1 MDKNRNIT
9 AIIIGSVLIII
20 GVLALF
26 GNFFNFLNMDALWPL
41 IVMGV
46 GIAFF
51 IAMALGDKS
60 RAGLAVPG
68 SILVMIGLI
77 LFFMNATN
85 NWEAW
90 SYCWALIIFAVG
102 AGVWINGYRS
112 DQPELRKRGQET
124 MRSGLILF
132 VIFAIIMEFIFTMIG
147 LHYQTNTL
155 VWASLLAILGL
166 VLLVSRILQLRKPEG
181 EHVDLFWPILM
192 IGAGITAILYELG
205 WIPASNLWMMLNL
218 WPLLLIVGGV
228 GLIFR
233 SRTPWVGAL
242 LGLLVVAG
250 MLTIG
255 LAGAQLN
262 LPSQPAWFADIAD
275 IGDIQFGN
283 VEEQQITGSGKL
295 VTEDRPIRGVDRV
308 DLAIPAKLDIVQ
320 GSTEALT
327 ITADDNILPYLTTNV
342 SGGKLLIRYQ
352 PQVQVRPSQP
362 PQITLTVKDLKG
374 VQVSSSGSMQVGPI
388 TTDDFDLALSSSGSI
403 DIQELQ
409 AANITADLTSSG
421 DITVRGEAK
430 KLNLDVSSSGAF
442 QAGDLKLQEAVI
454 TLSSSGAITVW
465 VTDDLRAKISS
476 SGNIYYYGNPT
487 VHSTLTSSGKVIP
500 KGDK

>member
-1 MDKNRNIT
+1 MDKNRNLT
-9 AIIIGSVLIII
+9 ALIIGSVLIII

-26 GNFFNFLNMDALWPL
+26 GNFFNFLNMDVLWPL

-51 IAMALGDKS
+51 IAMALGDNS
-60 RAGLAVPG
+60 RAGLAIPG

-77 LFFMNATN
+77 LFYMNATG

-132 VIFAIIMEFIFTMIG
+132 LIFAIIMEFIFTLIG
-147 LHYQTNTL
+147 LHYQANIL
-155 VWASLLAILGL
+155 VWAILLAILGL
-166 VLLVSRILQLRKPEG
+166 VLLVSRIWHLGKPEG

-192 IGAGITAILYELG
+192 IGVGVTAILYELG
-205 WIPASNLWMMLNL
+205 WIPADNLWMMLNL

-233 SRTPWVGAL
+233 SRSPWVGAI

-255 LAGAQLN
+255 LAGGQLG
-262 LPSQPAWFADIAD
+262 LPSQPAWFADIRS
-275 IGDIQFGN
+275 IQFGD
-283 VEEQQITGSGKL
+283 EEKQQITGSGDL
-295 VTEDRPIRGVDRV
+295 VTENRLISGVDRV
-308 DLAIPAKLDIVQ
+308 ELAIPAKLEIMQ
-320 GSTEALT
+320 GSKEELT
-327 ITADDNILPYLTTNV
+327 VKADDNVLPYLTTNV
-342 SGGKLLIRYQ
+342 SGGKVVIRYQ
-352 PQVQVRPSQP
+352 PQVQVHPSQP

-374 VQVSSSGSMQVGPI
+374 VQVSSSGSMQVGTI

-403 DIQELQ
+403 DIQELR
-409 AANITADLTSSG
+409 ADKIAADLTSTG
-421 DITVRGEAK
+421 DIILRGEAN

-442 QAGDLKLQEAVI
+442 QGGDLKVQEADI
-454 TLSSSGAITVW
+454 NLSSSGKITVW

-487 VHSTLTSSGKVIP
+487 VHPTLTSSGKLIP

>member
-1 MDKNRNIT
+1 MDKSRNIT

-26 GNFFNFLNMDALWPL
+26 GNFFNFLNMDDLWPL
-41 IVMGV
+41 ILVGV

-51 IAMALGDKS
+51 IAMALGDNS
-60 RAGLAVPG
+60 RAGLAIPG
-68 SILVMIGLI
+68 SILFMIGLI
-77 LFFMNATN
+77 LFYMNATG

-147 LHYQTNTL
+147 MHHQGNTL

-166 VLLVSRILQLRKPEG
+166 VLLVSRIWHLGKPEG

-192 IGAGITAILYELG
+192 IGIGVTAILYELG
-205 WIPASNLWMMLNL
+205 WIPAVNLWMMLNL

-233 SRTPWVGAL
+233 SRSPWVGAV
-242 LGLLVVAG
+242 LGILVVAG

-255 LAGAQLN
+255 LAGGQLN
-262 LPSQPAWFADIAD
+262 LPSQPAWFAS
-275 IGDIQFGN
+275 IGDIQFGD
-283 VEEQQITGSGKL
+283 VEEQQITGSGNK
-295 VTEDRPIRGVDRV
+295 VTENRTISGVDRV
-308 DLAIPAKLDIVQ
+308 ELAIPATLEIMQ
-320 GSTEALT
+320 GSAEELT
-327 ITADDNILPYLTTNV
+327 VTADDNVLPYLTTNV
-342 SGGKLLIRYQ
+342 SGGKLVIRYQ
-352 PQVQVRPSQP
+352 PQVQVHTNQP

-374 VQVSSSGSMQVGPI
+374 VQVSSSGSMQVGSI
-388 TTDDFDLALSSSGSI
+388 TTGDFDLALSSSGSI
-403 DIQELQ
+403 DIQELR
-409 AANITADLTSSG
+409 ADDITAELTSTG
-421 DITVRGEAK
+421 NITVRGEAN
-430 KLNLDVSSSGAF
+430 KLDLDVSSSGAF
-442 QAGDLKLQEAVI
+442 QAGDLKVQEAVI
-454 TLSSSGAITVW
+454 TLSSSGKITVW

-487 VHSTLTSSGKVIP
+487 VHPTLTSSGKLIP

>member
-51 IAMALGDKS
+51 IAMVLGDKS

-102 AGVWINGYRS
+102 VGVWINGYRS

-132 VIFAIIMEFIFTMIG
+132 VIFAIIMEFIFTMVG
-147 LHYQTNTL
+147 VHHQTNTL
-155 VWASLLAILGL
+155 VWASLLAILGF
-166 VLLVSRILQLRKPEG
+166 VLLVSRILQLRKPGG

-192 IGAGITAILYELG
+192 IGAGITAILYQLG

-255 LAGAQLN
+255 LAGGQLN
-262 LPSQPAWFADIAD
+262 LPSQTAWFAS
-275 IGDIQFGN
+275 IGDIQFGD
-283 VEEQQITGSGKL
+283 VEEQQITGSGNK
-295 VTEDRPIRGVDRV
+295 VTENRTISGVDRV
-308 DLAIPAKLDIVQ
+308 ELAIPAKLEIKQ
-320 GSTEALT
+320 GSAEDLT
-327 ITADDNILPYLTTNV
+327 VTADDNVLPYLTTNV
-342 SGGKLLIRYQ
+342 SNGKLIIRYQ

-362 PQITLTVKDLKG
+362 PQISLTVKDLKG
-374 VQVSSSGSMQVGPI
+374 VQVSSSGSMQVGSI
-388 TTDDFDLALSSSGSI
+388 TADDFDLALSSSGSI
-403 DIQELQ
+403 DIQNLQ
-409 AANITADLTSSG
+409 AANITAELTSSG
-421 DITVRGEAK
+421 NITVRGEAK

-442 QAGDLKLQEAVI
+442 QAGDLKVQEAVI
-454 TLSSSGAITVW
+454 TLSSSGGITVW
-465 VTDDLRAKISS
+465 VTENLRANISS

-500 KGDK
+500 KGEK